1 MATTGSTRSL
11 AAAARE
17 ISESCSR
24 NSVVQSWVLSDPVS
38 PPRFPGDAC
47 VRRAERRLAMA
58 IAKDEVVS
66 VGLVWTTAALIPRLW
81 KGAGW
86 PGGRLTP

>member
-1 MATTGSTRSL
+1 
-11 AAAARE
+11 
-17 ISESCSR
+17 
-24 NSVVQSWVLSDPVS
+24 
-38 PPRFPGDAC
+38 
-47 VRRAERRLAMA
+47 MA